1 MLSRTLT
8 IAQLNLIQKEIGG
21 LRTEIVKL
29 RHELTSRQ
37 QYAERLEV
45 LLRERLTRIDELT
58 GKLEQSREQIRRLDR
73 ECEHL
78 ADMIRILPQLD
89 PAMLAPK

>member
-1 MLSRTLT
+1 MPQPRRTNAPT
-8 IAQLNLIQKEIGG
+8 FKFPSAGVSTQLVRLQ
-21 LRTEIVKL
+21 
-29 RHELTSRQ
+29 HELETKNG
-37 QYAERLEV
+37 YIGKLEI

-78 ADMIRILPQLD
+78 ADMIRIMPQL
-89 PAMLAPK
+89 ASL